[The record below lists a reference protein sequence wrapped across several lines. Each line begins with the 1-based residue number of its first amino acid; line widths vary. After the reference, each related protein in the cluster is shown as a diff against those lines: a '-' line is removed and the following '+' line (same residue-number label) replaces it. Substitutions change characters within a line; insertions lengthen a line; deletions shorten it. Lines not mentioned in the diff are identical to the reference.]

1 MEFVE
6 TTITSKNQ
14 ITIPKEVRET
24 LELHEN
30 DRIIFLVENKNVR
43 IIKKPKDI
51 LDAMSRLSE
60 GVKVSAKNIREDIKK
75 DRQGW

>member
-51 LDAMSRLSE
+51 LDAMSRLSD
-60 GVKVSAKNIREDIKK
+60 GVKVSAKNIREDIRKG
-75 DRQGW
+75 RRSW